1 MPATQGPI
9 RSSLTWTIDPRRAFA
24 PGPRWWVRETPN
36 GAIVH
41 FHDEAEFRICPDPRG
56 QIVVTLGPA
65 SEEEAA
71 LSFLLAALPLALPLF
86 ALEPFHGAGLEMEDG
101 RALLVL
107 GPPEAGKSTTAAAL
121 RARELRFLADDACA
135 IDETGHLWPGA
146 PLLATRG
153 RNADEVPIAE
163 YDGKSVFEIGE
174 HDATPREV
182 GGSVVLRPDRGAEL
196 AIEDLRGRDAIVA
209 LLGQVRSPR
218 VLPSRRK
225 RLQLEGAARLAGE
238 RVGVVSFD
246 KGIHTPDEVAEAI
259 LGWIAA

>member
-1 MPATQGPI
+1 MPAAHGPI
-9 RSSLTWTIDPRRAFA
+9 RSSLTWTIDPRRVFA
-24 PGPRWWVRETPN
+24 PGPRWWVRETPD

-86 ALEPFHGAGLEMEDG
+86 ALEPFHGAGLEMADG

-135 IDETGHLWPGA
+135 IDDTGHLWPGA

-163 YDGKSVFEIGE
+163 YDGKSVFAIGG
-174 HDATPREV
+174 HDTTPREV
-182 GGSVVLRPDRGAEL
+182 GGSLVLRPDRGAEL
-196 AIEDLRGRDAIVA
+196 AIEHLRGRDAIVA

-218 VLPSRRK
+218 VLPARRE
-225 RLQLEGAARLAGE
+225 RLQLDGAARLACE
-238 RVGVVSFD
+238 RVGVVTFD
-246 KGIHTPDEVAEAI
+246 KGSHTPDEVADAI
-259 LGWIAA
+259 LGWVAA